1 MRLFLSDSLQC
12 NSNYVYNGV
21 DTFLQQQPT
30 HSTFFTI
37 PNVFKKYLKLH
48 FDLYSI
54 IMFRDNFNF
63 HSLGCPE
70 DFGNWCFLKIQM
82 LLQKGFGFIF

>member
-1 MRLFLSDSLQC
+1 MQSMSNATFLSDSLQC

-30 HSTFFTI
+30 HCTFFTI
-37 PNVFKKYLKLH
+37 HNVFKTYLKLH
-48 FDLYSI
+48 FDLCSI
-54 IMFRDNFNF
+54 TTVRDHFHS

-70 DFGNWCFLKIQM
+70 DLGN
-82 LLQKGFGFIF
+82 